1 VVIFG
6 VAPSRDARWV
16 DGVRN
21 EGAADVDDVAALAA
35 LHPRRCTL
43 RELLV
48 GDSIFRLALGAE
60 KLHAAVV
67 RRRRDVRS
75 AMGLVR
81 EPFTG
86 G

>member
-1 VVIFG
+1 M
-6 VAPSRDARWV
+6 
-16 DGVRN
+16 N
-21 EGAADVDDVAALAA
+21 VDDVPALATVHA
-35 LHPRRCTL
+35 RRRPL

-48 GDSIFRLALGAE
+48 GDAILRLALGAE